1 MRDNERVSVAP
12 QRSQIPLTD
21 TDHKPRADD
30 NSAKLECA
38 LSDLQRG
45 RQQDRT
51 RTFGQRRE
59 LARACLRTLSGQMDE
74 WVLRSARAKQ
84 LPTGSDLVAEEW
96 LSGPLPVARYLRFLS
111 HTLDSLARG
120 SLPPLTL
127 PPTGTEQPRRV
138 RAAPYGWL
146 DRLVLPGYRGAVE
159 VGPGPIQQEP
169 PGGGQGVHLVL
180 GAGNVTSMPLCD
192 ALHAIFQRGSAV
204 LLKASPLHKDLL
216 PQFREA
222 LRPLV
227 DADLLRIEVGGAD
240 FGARAIRHQAT
251 TSWHLT
257 GTPQTLQ
264 TLLEDPKVAA
274 MPWSAELG
282 NVTAVMLPPGNW
294 PQKALVR
301 IAREIASMF
310 ANNGACNCIT
320 PRLVVTCRGWPQRTA
335 FLTELGRQVAALP
348 SRQPFHPG
356 IAERFARFAN
366 APAPA
371 GPLPFVLRT
380 DADLQAE
387 PHLGLEES
395 FAPVLVETSL
405 QAADLEDF
413 FDRACAF
420 LNERTFGSLATH
432 IFGPA
437 TLLRTHRHKISKVC
451 RALPHGTI
459 AVNTWAAINYSLMTT
474 PWGSGGHNTDHMTG
488 RGFVHNTLCLA
499 NPIRAVVTGPRLQWP
514 PAPWLPRRRRVAMA
528 RHLTSM
534 HVKASPGH
542 LLAFAA
548 AAMRP

>member
-1 MRDNERVSVAP
+1 M
-12 QRSQIPLTD
+12 TD

-38 LSDLQRG
+38 LDELQRG
-45 RQQDRT
+45 RDQDRT
-51 RTFGQRRE
+51 RTFSQRRD
-59 LARACLRTLSGQMDE
+59 LARACLRTVSEQMHE

-84 LPTGSDLVAEEW
+84 LPAGSDLVAEEW

-111 HTLDSLARG
+111 HSLDSLSRG
-120 SLPPLTL
+120 SLPRLHL
-127 PPTGTEQPRRV
+127 APTGPEQPRRV

-146 DRLVLPGYRGAVE
+146 DRLVLPGYQAAVE
-159 VGPGPIQQEP
+159 VGPGPLQQEP

-216 PQFREA
+216 AQFRGA
-222 LRPLV
+222 LRPLL
-227 DADLLRIEVGGAD
+227 DADLLRIEVGDAD
-240 FGARAIRHQAT
+240 FGARALRHHAI

-264 TLLEDPKVAA
+264 TLLEDPRVAG

-282 NVTAVMLPPGNW
+282 NVTAVVVPPGNW
-294 PQKALVR
+294 PNPMLVR

-320 PRLVVTCRGWPQRTA
+320 PRLVLTCRNWPQRTA
-335 FLTELGRQVAALP
+335 FLSELRRQVAALP
-348 SRQPFHPG
+348 PREPFHPG
-356 IAERFARFAN
+356 IGQRFARFAN
-366 APAPA
+366 ALEPS

-380 DADLQAE
+380 DVDLQAE
-387 PHLGLEES
+387 PHLGFEES

-405 QAADLEDF
+405 EAADVEAF
-413 FDRACAF
+413 FDRACGY
-420 LNERTFGSLATH
+420 LNEHTFGSLATH
-432 IFGPA
+432 IFGP
-437 TLLRTHRHKISKVC
+437 TRLLRAHRQAISDVC
-451 RALPHGTI
+451 RKLPHGTI
-459 AVNTWAAINYSLMTT
+459 GLNTWAAINYSLMTT
-474 PWGSGGHNTDHMTG
+474 PWGSGGHNEDHATG
-488 RGFVHNTLCLA
+488 RGFVHNTLFLA
-499 NPIRAVVTGPRLQWP
+499 NPIRAIVTGPPLAWP

-528 RHLTSM
+528 RSLTKV
-534 HVKASPGH
+534 HIKPSPRH
-542 LLAFAA
+542 LLEFAA